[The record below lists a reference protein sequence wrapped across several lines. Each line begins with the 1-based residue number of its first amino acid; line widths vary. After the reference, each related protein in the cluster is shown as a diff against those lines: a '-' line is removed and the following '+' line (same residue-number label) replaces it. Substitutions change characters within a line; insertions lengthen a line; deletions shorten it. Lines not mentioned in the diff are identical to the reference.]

1 MKSAK
6 QSWILAGGLLSAL
19 AASLCCIGPLA
30 AVALGLGS
38 FPAAGWFA
46 ASRPIFLGVT
56 VGLLIVAWFLAIRAR
71 RLQCAADAACAR
83 LPAKRWPLVLL
94 SFCTLVVA
102 GVALFPEAARSV
114 ADRARPA
121 STTTAGGSVL
131 RVRIPSMDCAACA
144 VGIEGTLQR
153 VAGVRSA
160 AVRYATKEAEI
171 TYDAAVVSQAT
182 LIAHIDGT
190 GFKAEPLK

>member
-1 MKSAK
+1 MKPAK

-19 AASLCCIGPLA
+19 AASLCCIGPLV

-38 FPAAGWFA
+38 FAAAGWFT

-56 VGLLIVAWFLAIRAR
+56 VGLLAVAWFLAIRAR
-71 RLQCAADAACAR
+71 RMQCAADASCAT

-94 SFCTLVVA
+94 SFCTLAVA
-102 GVALFPEAARSV
+102 GVALFPEAARAV
-114 ADRARPA
+114 ADRASPA
-121 STTTAGGSVL
+121 STSAVGGTVL

-144 VGIEGTLQR
+144 IGIEGTLQR
-153 VAGVRSA
+153 VAGVRFA

-171 TYDAAVVSQAT
+171 AYDPSIVSQAA
-182 LIAHIDGT
+182 LIARIDGT
-190 GFKAEPLK
+190 GFKAELIK